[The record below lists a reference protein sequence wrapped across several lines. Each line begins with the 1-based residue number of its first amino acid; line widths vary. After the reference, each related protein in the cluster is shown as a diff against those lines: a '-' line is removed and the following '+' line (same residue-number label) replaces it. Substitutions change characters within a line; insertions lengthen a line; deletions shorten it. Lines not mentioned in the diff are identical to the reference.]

1 MDSTRTRSN
10 RMLVPNPRYEEK
22 EPEKC
27 GGPVGKK
34 QKLTVEQTRVKKDD
48 VSKNREDQEGS
59 KSILC

>member
-1 MDSTRTRSN
+1 
-10 RMLVPNPRYEEK
+10 MLVPNPRYEEK

-59 KSILC
+59 ESILC